1 MKRILSNLNL
11 AVGVL
16 LAFVLVQ
23 LVNFIALNNAQRWD
37 WSGRQYYALSEKTAN
52 LLAELSQADLE
63 RLDHGGNGLDEGD
76 DPRRG
81 YGPCPD
87 VSDVAVPDLP

>member
-11 AVGVL
+11 ALGVL

-37 WSGRQYYALSEKTAN
+37 WSGRQYYALSEKSAN
-52 LLAELSQADLE
+52 LLAELEQRVEVKVVFQEEHTLYTDIENLLE
-63 RLDHGGNGLDEGD
+63 E
-76 DPRRG
+76 
-81 YGPCPD
+81 YQYQ
-87 VSDVAVPDLP
+87 